1 MNQNHNHFGSFRLT
15 FLKWFNLLKLLDFD
29 NRGFFVKMG
38 YSEVQFGADLLR
50 IESDVESTILLQD
63 LGRTFAFCGL
73 LPAWCAVEGVQVAM
87 GMNGSGNILEEILTV
102 MALVAVG

>member
-1 MNQNHNHFGSFRLT
+1 MNQNHNHFGSFHLT

-50 IESDVESTILLQD
+50 IESDVESTVLLQD
-63 LGRTFAFCGL
+63 LGRTFAFCGW
-73 LPAWCAVEGVQVAM
+73 LPA
-87 GMNGSGNILEEILTV
+87 
-102 MALVAVG
+102 